1 MSANPVPSNDGKRDG
16 APHHESA
23 AGDQV
28 KYGTILHQAQGRLQG
43 LNETEVR

>member
-1 MSANPVPSNDGKRDG
+1 MSANPVTSNDGKRDG

-28 KYGTILHQAQGRLQG
+28 NCGVSLHQAQGRLQG
-43 LNETEVR
+43 LTETEGL

>member
-1 MSANPVPSNDGKRDG
+1 MSADPVPSNDGKRSG

-23 AGDQV
+23 TGDQV
-28 KYGTILHQAQGRLQG
+28 KYGVSLHQAQGRLQG